1 MRQASDN
8 PLKRYFWVS
17 GILKEVKGESYFK
30 IPPYP
35 LKRMSLK

>member
-8 PLKRYFWVS
+8 PLKRSSWVM
-17 GILKEVKGESYFK
+17 GILNGVKGESYFK